1 MNILYAGSPDI
12 SAKVLEDLCELTK
25 ENPDFNIVGVLTNP
39 PSAKGRHKEL
49 IPTEVARSAIKY
61 NIPD

>member
-12 SAKVLEDLCELTK
+12 SAKVLEDLYLLTK
-25 ENPDFNIVGVLTNP
+25 DSSDFKIVGVLTNP

-49 IPTEVARSAIKY
+49 IPTDVAQTAMKFLF
-61 NIPD
+61 